1 MAPQKDVKLGTVWR
15 MKTNPPKIFFFFT
28 IFNQRRKLL
37 MFPVSQFNIQQQ
49 IINETNTCL
58 IKSFS
63 TGTSSL
69 PPSLFT
75 GQEDELPYWTRHVV
89 IKEENNFQVSDQTQY
104 RLRNSPV
111 MWSKV
116 FLLLKNSLNPSV
128 SNLLIKILEIAQ
140 FMYTELYKEKFYAF
154 TGPIRKKRAQL
165 IF

>member
-15 MKTNPPKIFFFFT
+15 TKTNPPKIFFFFT

-69 PPSLFT
+69 PPGLFT

-89 IKEENNFQVSDQTQY
+89 IKEENNFQFSSDVKQSFSAAQKFTKSICKHSANQNT
-104 RLRNSPV
+104 RNCTV
-111 MWSKV
+111 HV
-116 FLLLKNSLNPSV
+116 HRTV
-128 SNLLIKILEIAQ
+128 
-140 FMYTELYKEKFYAF
+140 
-154 TGPIRKKRAQL
+154 
-165 IF
+165 